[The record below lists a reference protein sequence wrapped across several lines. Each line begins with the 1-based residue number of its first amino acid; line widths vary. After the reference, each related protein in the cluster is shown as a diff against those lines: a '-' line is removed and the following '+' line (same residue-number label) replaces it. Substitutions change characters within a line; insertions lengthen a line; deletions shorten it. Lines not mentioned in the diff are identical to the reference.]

1 MKAKKEIIP
10 LPFPAY
16 YIPTLILALG
26 GLADSIYLAVSHYR
40 VYTDIGYSS
49 FCAISKSINC
59 DTVSQSP
66 FSILFN
72 VPVPVWGV
80 LGYLVFALI
89 LVMAWGERRRPK
101 DGWALL
107 QVLAFFFSLYSVILA
122 FISTYF
128 VHSYCIMCIISY
140 GINLAL
146 LFYTSMIRRRFKLP
160 PLFSGLKRD
169 LQMVWY
175 RPPLRWAVAGI
186 LATAAAGILFFP
198 AYWHLAEDLSLDA
211 QLPTGVTEE
220 GHPWIGA
227 TAPRLEIVEYTDYLC
242 FQCRKMHRYLRQL
255 VARYPD
261 RIRLVHRHFPM
272 DHTVNA
278 MVPEPFHVG
287 SGNMALLALYAAEQ
301 EKFWEMNDALYAA
314 AGRKTTLDL
323 KELSVQTGLN
333 LSGIR
338 SALTKRRD
346 LRRKLARDIG
356 EGIKREVTGTPA
368 YVIDGQVHLGQI
380 PPDIIDRALP

>member
-16 YIPTLILALG
+16 YVPVLVLALG

-72 VPVPVWGV
+72 IPVPVWGV
-80 LGYLVFALI
+80 LGYLTFTLI
-89 LVMAWGERRRPK
+89 LVQAWGERHRHK

-107 QVLAFFFSLYSVILA
+107 QVLAIVFSLYSVILA

-160 PLFSGLKRD
+160 NLYAGLKRD
-169 LQMVWY
+169 FRMIWRIL
-175 RPPLRWAVAGI
+175 PLRWAVSSI
-186 LATAAAGILFFP
+186 VATAVVGILFFP
-198 AYWHLAEDLSLDA
+198 AYWHLADDLTLDA
-211 QLPTGVTEE
+211 QLPTGVTQE

-227 TAPRLEIVEYTDYLC
+227 AAPRLEIIEYTDYLC

-272 DHTVNA
+272 DHKVN
-278 MVPEPFHVG
+278 VLVREPFHVG

-314 AGRKTTLDL
+314 AGKKATLDL
-323 KELSVQTGLN
+323 KALSVQTGLN

-356 EGIKREVTGTPA
+356 AGIKLEITGTPA

-380 PPDIIDRALP
+380 PPAIIDRALP

>member
-1 MKAKKEIIP
+1 M
-10 LPFPAY
+10 
-16 YIPTLILALG
+16 ILALG

-59 DTVSQSP
+59 DTVSQSS

-72 VPVPVWGV
+72 IPVPVWGV
-80 LGYLVFALI
+80 LGYLGFTLI
-89 LVMAWGERRRPK
+89 LVQAWGERHRHK

-107 QVLAFFFSLYSVILA
+107 QVMATFFSLYSVILA

-160 PLFSGLKRD
+160 NLHAGLKRD
-169 LQMVWY
+169 FQMVW
-175 RPPLRWAVAGI
+175 RRLPLRWAVTGI
-186 LATAAAGILFFP
+186 VAAAAVGILFFP
-198 AYWHLAEDLSLDA
+198 AYWHLADDLSLDA
-211 QLPTGVTEE
+211 KLPTGVTPE

-227 TAPRLEIVEYTDYLC
+227 AAPRLEIVEYTDYLC

-272 DHTVNA
+272 DHKVNV

-301 EKFWEMNDALYAA
+301 EKFWVMNDALYAA
-314 AGRKTTLDL
+314 AGKKATLDL
-323 KELSVQTGLN
+323 KKLSVQTGLN

-338 SALTKRRD
+338 SALTKRHD

-356 EGIKREVTGTPA
+356 AGIKLEITGTPA

-380 PPDIIDRALP
+380 PPAIIDRALP

>member
-1 MKAKKEIIP
+1 MKARKEIIP

-26 GLADSIYLAVSHYR
+26 GLADSLYLAVSHYR

-80 LGYLVFALI
+80 LGYLVFTLI
-89 LVMAWGERRRPK
+89 LVKAWGERGRGK

-122 FISTYF
+122 LISTYYI
-128 VHSYCIMCIISY
+128 HSYCIMCIISY

-160 PLFSGLKRD
+160 PLYAGLKRD
-169 LQMVWY
+169 LLMVW
-175 RPPLRWAVAGI
+175 RSSPLRWSVASI
-186 LATAAAGILFFP
+186 VVTAAAGVFFFP
-198 AYWHLAEDLSLDA
+198 AYWQLSGDLPLDTKV
-211 QLPTGVTEE
+211 PSGVTEE

-255 VARYPD
+255 VARYPN

-272 DHTVNA
+272 DHTVNV
-278 MVPEPFHVG
+278 MVSEPFHVG

-301 EKFWEMNDALYAA
+301 GKFWEMNDALYAA
-314 AGRKTTLDL
+314 AGKKATLDL
-323 KELSVQTGLN
+323 KKLSDQTGLN

-356 EGIKREVTGTPA
+356 QGIKLEITGTPA
-368 YVIDGQVHLGQI
+368 YVINGQVHLGQI
-380 PPDIIDRALP
+380 PPAIIDRALP

>member
-89 LVMAWGERRRPK
+89 LVVAWGERRRPK

-287 SGNMALLALYAAEQ
+287 SGNMALLALYATEQ

-314 AGRKTTLDL
+314 AGEKTTLDL
-323 KELSVQTGLN
+323 KKLSDQTGLN

-346 LRRKLARDIG
+346 LRRKLTRDIRD
-356 EGIKREVTGTPA
+356 GIKREITGTPA